1 MHHYSF
7 TLACGAVCLAISA
20 CGGGGGDAGLP
31 PPTPVVDTKA
41 ACTALAGTRIAAE
54 SLGLP
59 SKGASVDTA
68 AIAPAS
74 DTNPAGEYCL
84 VTGKIASVDPN
95 AQSIRFNIALPTTWN
110 GKAMH
115 LGGGAWDGYLVN
127 AAGASS
133 YGDQPMPLARGYATF
148 GTDGGHSGEGGD
160 FVGDARF
167 SMNDEMLR
175 NFGGEQLKK
184 MRDVAMTLIKS
195 RYGAV
200 PSKTY
205 YMGDSGGGHEGMVVL
220 QRYAQD
226 YDGIIVGYPA
236 LSWTPTFMK
245 LQLVGRAMRTNG
257 GAGWISQGKS
267 ATIRAALL
275 QACDS
280 VDGAADNIIANEAA
294 CNFNYNSLL
303 CPGGGDTGDSCLSSA
318 QLNVLKLYVNPT
330 PLPYKLANDID
341 MLPGFGN
348 PSNLEK
354 GSFVAAFGSTAA
366 FNAPAGGGSPKI
378 AEIGA
383 NHWFGETMVRST
395 IMRDLNADTLSFDP
409 LNPDQYLTRLQA
421 VSSILDATNPDIQ
434 PFIDRKG
441 KIIIMHG
448 TVDPLI
454 PAQATIDYYKSLVNK
469 FGQSVVNTTV
479 RLYLVPGYAH
489 ASGMSF
495 NATGG
500 LPLLQAL
507 ERWVEKGEAP
517 ADDIVSTDKN
527 IGAQNRTRP
536 LCRYPT
542 WAKYKGAGDVNIASS
557 FECVAQ

>member
-7 TLACGAVCLAISA
+7 RLACLAICLAISA
-20 CGGGGGDAGLP
+20 CGGGTSGAN
-31 PPTPVVDTKA
+31 VVDATT
-41 ACTALAGTRIAAE
+41 ACTALAGMRIEAG
-54 SLGLP
+54 SIGLP
-59 SKGASVDTA
+59 TKGASVDTT
-68 AIAPAS
+68 AIILAS
-74 DTNPAGEYCL
+74 TTNTAGEYCL
-84 VTGKIASVDPN
+84 AKGKIDSVDPN
-95 AQSIRFNIALPTTWN
+95 AQPISFNIALPTTWN

-133 YGDQPMPLARGYATF
+133 YGDQPVPVARGYATF
-148 GTDGGHSGEGGD
+148 GTDGGHVGEGGD

-167 SMNDEMLR
+167 SMNDEMLA

-184 MRDVAMTLIKS
+184 MRDVAISLIKA

-200 PSKTY
+200 PSKMY
-205 YMGDSGGGHEGMVVL
+205 FMGDSGGGHEGMVVL

-245 LQLVGRAMRTNG
+245 LQLVGRAMRMDG
-257 GAGWISQGKS
+257 GAGWISEGKA

-275 QACDS
+275 QACDAL
-280 VDGAADNIIANEAA
+280 DGVTDNIIANEAA
-294 CNFNYNSLL
+294 CKFNYDSLL
-303 CPGGGDTGDSCLSSA
+303 CPGGSDMGDSCLSVA
-318 QLNVLKLYVNPT
+318 QSNVLKLYVNPT
-330 PLPYKLANDID
+330 PLPYKLANDMD
-341 MLPGFGN
+341 VLPGFGI

-354 GSFVAAFGSTAA
+354 GSFVAAFGSTAN
-366 FNAPAGGGSPKI
+366 FNAPSRGGSPRI

-409 LNPDQYLTRLQA
+409 LNPAQYLPRLQS

-434 PFIDRKG
+434 SFIDRKG

-448 TVDPLI
+448 TADPLI
-454 PAQATIDYYKSLVNK
+454 PAQATIDYYQSLVKK
-469 FGQSVVNTTV
+469 FGQPIVDTTV

-489 ASGMSF
+489 ASGISF

-500 LPLLQAL
+500 LPLLNAL
-507 ERWVEKGEAP
+507 EEWVERGEAP
-517 ADDIVSTDKN
+517 SDDIVSTDRN
-527 IGAQNRTRP
+527 TGAGNRTRP
-536 LCRYPT
+536 LCRYPA
-542 WAKYKGAGDVNIASS
+542 WPKYKGIGDVNIASN
-557 FECVAQ
+557 FECVQP

>member
-1 MHHYSF
+1 MHQYPF
-7 TLACGAVCLAISA
+7 TLACGAVCLAVSA
-20 CGGGGGDAGLP
+20 CGGGGGDAGQS
-31 PPTPVVDTKA
+31 PPTPMVDAKA

-59 SKGASVDTA
+59 TKGASVDTA
-68 AIAPAS
+68 AIVPAS
-74 DTNPAGEYCL
+74 DTSPAGEYCL
-84 VTGKIASVDPN
+84 ATGKVASVDPN
-95 AQSIRFNIALPTTWN
+95 AQPIRFNIALPTTWN

-133 YGDQPMPLARGYATF
+133 YGDQPMPLPRGYATF

-257 GAGWISQGKS
+257 GAGWISQSKS

-280 VDGAADNIIANEAA
+280 LDGATDNIIANEAA

-303 CPGGGDTGDSCLSSA
+303 CTGGGDTGDSCLSSA

-348 PSNLEK
+348 PGVREHGGVQCTGRRGLAEDCGNRREPLVRRDY
-354 GSFVAAFGSTAA
+354 GAFHDHARPERRHTVVR
-366 FNAPAGGGSPKI
+366 PAES
-378 AEIGA
+378 
-383 NHWFGETMVRST
+383 RS
-395 IMRDLNADTLSFDP
+395 IPNPPPGCLIDP
-409 LNPDQYLTRLQA
+409 RCHKP
-421 VSSILDATNPDIQ
+421 
-434 PFIDRKG
+434 
-441 KIIIMHG
+441 
-448 TVDPLI
+448 
-454 PAQATIDYYKSLVNK
+454 
-469 FGQSVVNTTV
+469 
-479 RLYLVPGYAH
+479 
-489 ASGMSF
+489 
-495 NATGG
+495 
-500 LPLLQAL
+500 
-507 ERWVEKGEAP
+507 
-517 ADDIVSTDKN
+517 
-527 IGAQNRTRP
+527 
-536 LCRYPT
+536 
-542 WAKYKGAGDVNIASS
+542 
-557 FECVAQ
+557 